1 MMGLN
6 ILVSTVPIVVGE
18 FDFGNRLSTILN
30 LTREILRS
38 CLVRIIISAGIT
50 SAIISIALVNVA
62 ISSVLCV
69 TSVPMVV
76 SLGAL
81 NVVLLYDLN
90 PLLLLDGGILVDYDL
105 LF

>member
-1 MMGLN
+1 MGLD

-18 FDFGNRLSTILN
+18 FDLGDRLSAVLN
-30 LTREILRS
+30 LTWEILRS

-50 SAIISIALVNVA
+50 STVVSIALVNVA

-69 TSVPMVV
+69 TSVPVV
-76 SLGAL
+76 VVLGAPA
-81 NVVLLYDLN
+81 VVLLHDLD
-90 PLLLLDGGILVDYDL
+90 PLLLLDGGIFVDDDL

>member
-1 MMGLN
+1 MGLD
-6 ILVSTVPIVVGE
+6 ILVSAVPVVVGE
-18 FDFGNRLSTILN
+18 FDLGDRLSAILN
-30 LTREILRS
+30 LTWEILRS

-76 SLGAL
+76 VLGAPA
-81 NVVLLYDLN
+81 VVLLHDLD
-90 PLLLLDGGILVDYDL
+90 PLFLLDCSILVDNDL